1 MEVTSRQAANRLP
14 SAVLALHLDRYHLSH
29 TGSKRERADRLWRHL
44 QAEDPSVSTDQS
56 ASEQSASDPGHSD
69 TEQPDEGTEQ
79 SDSEQSGTSGSS
91 AMQTAADEDESQSSD
106 SLYMLNPARP
116 SRSRSPRRSGT
127 RKRSHRGRRP
137 PSPSPTSS
145 DDTLSSSSS
154 SSPQPRRRRAHRHH
168 CRHRRNRASQT
179 HGHRKPDGVPVANS
193 IKRKIRGGEFV
204 EFCDVLGSAMAA
216 GSDIS
221 HSRHK
226 PVAPITSL
234 ETWLQAWSI
243 FAEVLSV
250 ARSGMSP
257 LLFRYQSFII
267 RSSLRF
273 QTHAWLQYDRQFRL
287 KLAADPSIS
296 WASVDRACSYLAL
309 SRCY

>member
-14 SAVLALHLDRYHLSH
+14 STVLALHLDRYHLSH
-29 TGSKRERADRLWRHL
+29 AVSKRERADRLWRHL
-44 QAEDPSVSTDQS
+44 QAEDPSVFTDQS

-69 TEQPDEGTEQ
+69 TEQPDKETEQ

-127 RKRSHRGRRP
+127 HKRSHRGCRP

-154 SSPQPRRRRAHRHH
+154 SSPQPRRRQAHHH
-168 CRHRRNRASQT
+168 HHRHRRNCASRT
-179 HGHRKPDGVPVANS
+179 HGHRKPDGVPLANS

-216 GSDIS
+216 GSDIL

-234 ETWLQAWSI
+234 ETWL
-243 FAEVLSV
+243 
-250 ARSGMSP
+250 
-257 LLFRYQSFII
+257 
-267 RSSLRF
+267 
-273 QTHAWLQYDRQFRL
+273 
-287 KLAADPSIS
+287 
-296 WASVDRACSYLAL
+296 
-309 SRCY
+309 